1 MFLAQLF
8 YFLKLDLMKNKLIK
22 WENIS
27 HLISDLKLRKSDVIF
42 TNGCFD
48 IIHPG
53 HIHILKEAKSYG
65 DILIVGL
72 NSNRSVKRLKG
83 KSRPINSESDR
94 VKILCSIKFVDYVVV
109 FDEDTPLEL
118 IKLIKPDSLIKGGDY
133 DKSDIIGAD
142 IVEKKG
148 GRVIIV
154 ELLDNYSTSSI
165 IDSFEK

>member
-1 MFLAQLF
+1 
-8 YFLKLDLMKNKLIK
+8 
-22 WENIS
+22 
-27 HLISDLKLRKSDVIF
+27 
-42 TNGCFD
+42 
-48 IIHPG
+48 
-53 HIHILKEAKSYG
+53 
-65 DILIVGL
+65 
-72 NSNRSVKRLKG
+72 
-83 KSRPINSESDR
+83 
-94 VKILCSIKFVDYVVV
+94 VDYVVV

-118 IKLIKPDSLIKGGDY
+118 IKLIKPDSLIKGSDY